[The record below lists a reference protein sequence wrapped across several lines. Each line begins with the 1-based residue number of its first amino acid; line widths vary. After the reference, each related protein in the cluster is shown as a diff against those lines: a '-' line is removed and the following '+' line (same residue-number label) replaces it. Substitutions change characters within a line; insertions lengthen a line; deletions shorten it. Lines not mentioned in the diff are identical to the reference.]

1 MTDTTA
7 DAPKKKSPA
16 RFITPA
22 LALVAAV
29 GIGIFGGVLIGQ
41 NTASSATASGQGGFA
56 GGPGGSTDGT
66 APTGGG
72 QSGGFTSGSV
82 VSVDGDTVVIES
94 SDGTQVTITTSTD
107 TSVTTTEESSVQSW
121 PKATPSRSSVRP
133 TTTATSPRRRSPRAK
148 PASAAEW
155 VGPRPPPTRS
165 SRSRT
170 PFRQAQPAGCRS
182 LSLSRG
188 SPTSIPLLASPHSGV
203 VSPP

>member
-56 GGPGGSTDGT
+56 GGPGGATDGT

-72 QSGGFTSGSV
+72 QGGGFTSGSV

-107 TSVTTTEESSVQSW
+107 TSVTTTEESSVSEL
-121 PKATPSRSSVRP
+121 AEGDTV
-133 TTTATSPRRRSPRAK
+133 TVIGETDDDGNVTATSIS
-148 PASAAEW
+148 E
-155 VGPRPPPTRS
+155 GETGFGGGGMGGTPPT
-165 SRSRT
+165 T
-170 PFRQAQPAGCRS
+170 DAE
-182 LSLSRG
+182 
-188 SPTSIPLLASPHSGV
+188 
-203 VSPP
+203 